1 MCAATVTIFDQIT
14 SFQIGL
20 FSQGFRTLEFCWILL
35 NNLIIFIYLK
45 KNLTFQSRVSSI
57 VQELFGRTVP
67 LSSSCKTKQKHEI
80 KAERL
85 TAVSANHTMLGREL
99 NLDAARRFVAVTT
112 CEAEAGDGNNT
123 SGPGGG
129 TLERCVCFA
138 SQRVLPVKKMFLK
151 KRSFLFFHVRKRFS
165 LSGENQRWRDS
176 CRSAPSI
183 IRSEGAD
190 STPLRS

>member
-1 MCAATVTIFDQIT
+1 M
-14 SFQIGL
+14 
-20 FSQGFRTLEFCWILL
+20 
-35 NNLIIFIYLK
+35 
-45 KNLTFQSRVSSI
+45 
-57 VQELFGRTVP
+57 
-67 LSSSCKTKQKHEI
+67 
-80 KAERL
+80 KAERVVL
-85 TAVSANHTMLGREL
+85 IDSRLSQSHGAAASTLRWEL
-99 NLDAARRFVAVTT
+99 NLDAARRFVAMTT
-112 CEAEAGDGNNT
+112 REAEAGDGNNT

-138 SQRVLPVKKMFLK
+138 SQRVLPVKKVFLK

-183 IRSEGAD
+183 IRSEGAV